1 MSNERASTSTMSS
14 AADQFPKPVG
24 ATLVAPPADRDQ
36 FSPAHSSFSFEE
48 APPRSSRGVVEGD
61 HLVDRKNITR
71 AVEWGAPGEKKELDA
86 TEGLNRAHKS
96 RRRTQYFEGQ
106 FNERDTHGPAR
117 DRITKDSPI
126 VAELKTN
133 VIIKDEYTLVTDL
146 SYQMSQRFQRP
157 EHCVM
162 VNLDHSACLL
172 LGGSFEPAYILT
184 ITALSSQLQPVT
196 NKRNA
201 AMLQSFLREI
211 LGVPAARGIVKF
223 QAIDEANL
231 ATDGRTVLGEIER
244 EERRQAEEN
253 GGLKRAM
260 TKASRRS
267 SLKPKKSLTL
277 SRRGST
283 RSGRVITPPIPSP
296 GPFDSVTAIPEY
308 EEKEGV
314 SPVDS
319 KLNGF
324 SAKQS
329 KPSTMKSTPNLVA
342 PPIPGD
348 KPLPKMGKRKS
359 FIAIFRR

>member
-1 MSNERASTSTMSS
+1 MSNARTSSSTMSS

-36 FSPAHSSFSFEE
+36 FSPAQSSFSFEE
-48 APPRSSRGVVEGD
+48 VPSMSPHGFTEGEC
-61 HLVDRKNITR
+61 LVDRKNITR
-71 AVEWGAPGEKKELDA
+71 AVEWGAPGEKKDPI
-86 TEGLNRAHKS
+86 GGPNRGHKS
-96 RRRTQYFEGQ
+96 QRKTQYYEGQ
-106 FNERDTHGPAR
+106 FNERDTTGPAR
-117 DRITKDSPI
+117 ERITKDTPI

-157 EHCVM
+157 EHSIM
-162 VNLDHSACLL
+162 VSLDHSACLL
-172 LGGSFEPAYILT
+172 LGGSFEPAYMLT
-184 ITALSSQLQPVT
+184 ITALPSQLQPVT

-201 AMLQSFLREI
+201 AMIQTFLRDI
-211 LGVPAARGIVKF
+211 LGVAADRGIVKF
-223 QAIDEANL
+223 QAIEEANL
-231 ATDGRTVLGEIER
+231 ATEGRTVLGEIER
-244 EERRQAEEN
+244 EERRQADEN

-277 SRRGST
+277 SRKGST

-308 EEKEGV
+308 EEV

-319 KLNGF
+319 KLNGV
-324 SAKQS
+324 STKKS
-329 KPSTMKSTPNLVA
+329 KPSLMKSTPNLLA
-342 PPIPGD
+342 PPVPEE
-348 KPLPKMGKRKS
+348 KALPRMGKRKS